1 LDNNFF
7 TGYEI
12 KRQTNRRIEKRGAK
26 PMIAAETAK
35 RVKVGL
41 LKQLVEE
48 FPKEVL
54 EDRKC

>member
-1 LDNNFF
+1 MKENV
-7 TGYEI
+7 
-12 KRQTNRRIEKRGAK
+12 RQIVEKRGAK